1 MRLFILLFII
11 LFFACSEQKQKQ
23 QSVQKQDSI
32 SFTESTFV
40 KPEKPPFFY
49 KELLKIQQQVIQ
61 HPQERLYR
69 EAYIINAYQENNN
82 ALISLGSARTKD
94 PQSGI
99 EINPAMAK
107 RAALIDAKRWAVY
120 GLLWLNNDFKPEFG
134 KISEQY
140 SGVFEE
146 LYSFN
151 TNDSLII
158 AIATRV
164 R

>member
-1 MRLFILLFII
+1 MRI
-11 LFFACSEQKQKQ
+11 FFLIFLVFFMACSEKKQ
-23 QSVQKQDSI
+23 QPPSLQEQDSI
-32 SFTESTFV
+32 SFNESNFI
-40 KPEKPPFFY
+40 KPEKSPFFY
-49 KELLKIQQQVIQ
+49 KELLKIQQQII
-61 HPQERLYR
+61 HNPRERIYR
-69 EAYIINAYQENNN
+69 EAYIVNAYIDNNN

-94 PQSGI
+94 PESGT
-99 EINPAMAK
+99 EINPVMAK

-140 SGVFEE
+140 SGVFKE

-151 TNDSLII
+151 HNDSLTI